1 MRCRQLPT
9 TTHWNP
15 SPIRLRLSIAPWSKA
30 LLIFPVHKKLVVQY
44 EDFCQRPEF
53 YYNEITRRLVEQS
66 GVDGEPE
73 YSGEAEFSRTNR

>member
-1 MRCRQLPT
+1 
-9 TTHWNP
+9 
-15 SPIRLRLSIAPWSKA
+15 

>member
-1 MRCRQLPT
+1 VQAAAYYDPLESVADQIAAINRSVEHGIANLPD
-9 TTHWNP
+9 
-15 SPIRLRLSIAPWSKA
+15 
-30 LLIFPVHKKLVVQY
+30 HKKLVVQY